1 MAKVS
6 RRTFLPILTSLAGLP
21 RAVWPAA
28 AATPETS
35 FPADFVWGASTSS
48 YQIEGAV
55 DADGRRQSIWDVF
68 SHTPGKVKHD
78 DTGDVACD
86 HYHRWPEDLDLLARG
101 GFNAY
106 RFSTAWPRILPAGSG
121 AVEPRGLDFYDRLVD
136 GLAAR
141 GVTPW
146 LCLYH
151 WDLPQPLQDSGGW
164 LNRDIADKFA
174 DYAGIVA
181 RRLSDR
187 VKHWAMFNEANV
199 HALFG
204 YGVGG
209 HAPGLVG
216 LSNMLSAIHH
226 QNLAQGR
233 AVQALRAER
242 ADLRLG
248 TVANI
253 SPVRPSAHRDEDRR
267 AVVRFDAVWNGALL
281 DPLFKGVYPSAIAD
295 EIAPFVHSDDL
306 QVAKQPVDF
315 FGLNY
320 YAPAYVVDAP
330 QSLFGAWF
338 GAVPPGTRFTA
349 IGWPIDAGGLTETLI
364 RLRDDY
370 GNPEIY
376 VTENGACYDD
386 PLAADGTVN
395 DQDRIAYLREHFG
408 AARAALAAA
417 VNLRGYFVWSLL
429 DNFEWS
435 EGYSR
440 RFGLVHIDFAT
451 LKRTPKASFAYLA
464 ETIRNRG

>member
-1 MAKVS
+1 MPNVS
-6 RRTFLPILTSLAGLP
+6 RRTLLPILTGLAGLP
-21 RAVWPAA
+21 RMVRPVT
-28 AATPETS
+28 AATPDAS

-55 DADGRRQSIWDVF
+55 EADGRGPSIWDVF

-106 RFSTAWPRILPAGSG
+106 RFSTAWPRILPAGAG
-121 AVEPRGLDFYDRLVD
+121 TVEPRGLDFYDRLVD
-136 GLAAR
+136 GLVAR
-141 GVTPW
+141 GITPW

-151 WDLPQPLQDSGGW
+151 WDLPQPLQESGGW
-164 LNRDIADKFA
+164 LNRDIAEKFA
-174 DYAGIVA
+174 DYARVVA
-181 RRLSDR
+181 RRLADR

-204 YGVGG
+204 YGMGG

-226 QNLAQGR
+226 QNLAQGH
-233 AVQALRAER
+233 ALQALRAER
-242 ADLRLG
+242 GDLRLG

-253 SPVRPSAHRDEDRR
+253 SPVRPSSDRDADRR
-267 AVVRFDAVWNGALL
+267 AAVRFDAVWNGSLL
-281 DPLFKGVYPSAIAD
+281 DPLFKGTYPPAIAAD
-295 EIAPFVHSDDL
+295 MAPLVIADDL
-306 QVAKQPVDF
+306 RVTRQPLDF

-320 YAPAYVVDAP
+320 YAPAYVADAP

-349 IGWPIDAGGLTETLI
+349 IGWPVDAGGLTETLV

-370 GNPEIY
+370 GNPEVY

-386 PLAADGTVN
+386 PLAPDGTVH
-395 DQDRIAYLREHFG
+395 DQDRIDYLREHIG

-440 RFGLVHIDFAT
+440 RFGIIHVDFTT
-451 LKRTPKASFAYLA
+451 LRRTPKASFAYLA